1 MSKYEINK
9 LKDWSS
15 EALHTHTC
23 ALIGLVSTPAFA
35 WGRKIDGHILSTR
48 CNWFP
53 IMLLSILRISHCVIW
68 PRLVVIR
75 ELFVSANSNGS
86 ISSRHVHTG
95 AQHLRGQTVFIVFQI
110 KRSCGKCYCATRER
124 RNLFLVQQQ
133 LNKNKQIESSFE
145 FWDQYFGYKIQIS
158 RFAMHHRTTCMWKW
172 LLEVINP
179 QGMIFWLGSPPQL
192 EAFKSPPV
200 SFQPTTFCFARLTLL
215 ITSYSGHSG
224 QLLTSRRKLDLR
236 NHLWVSLQ
244 QASNCDRLSPNHSYS
259 DQSVSEQLR
268 NYCGMS
274 YVCGSSDCSKTTTG
288 GCERG
293 LA

>member
-1 MSKYEINK
+1 
-9 LKDWSS
+9 
-15 EALHTHTC
+15 
-23 ALIGLVSTPAFA
+23 
-35 WGRKIDGHILSTR
+35 
-48 CNWFP
+48 
-53 IMLLSILRISHCVIW
+53 MLLSILRISHCVIW

-200 SFQPTTFCFARLTLL
+200 SFSAHNFLLRSSHSSHNVIFGPQRAVTNLEKEAGLEKSLVSQSSTGFKLWPLESKPQLFRPISVWTTEELL
-215 ITSYSGHSG
+215 RHELCLWFKW
-224 QLLTSRRKLDLR
+224 LLKNNS
-236 NHLWVSLQ
+236 
-244 QASNCDRLSPNHSYS
+244 
-259 DQSVSEQLR
+259 
-268 NYCGMS
+268 
-274 YVCGSSDCSKTTTG
+274 G